1 VPEAP
6 DYYMGD
12 KDYTEEDVV
21 PYIIYIDEETGI
33 YYEERE
39 RIDVVDIEIKEWNPS
54 QSLKGNI
61 K

>member
-1 VPEAP
+1 MPEAL

-12 KDYTEEDVV
+12 KDYTEEDTA
-21 PYIIYIDEETGI
+21 PYIIYID
-33 YYEERE
+33 EERE

-54 QSLKGNI
+54 QPLKGNI